1 MQHNISSLYLS
12 IGLIAF
18 GNGSVYTPPV
28 QTIIDWFPDRSR
40 SFTRT
45 VNSFLFRKG
54 LATGIVIGGFGSGA
68 LFFAPSMNYLMSQF
82 SVAPTFLGTDF
93 SPYSLPLCARPQC

>member
-1 MQHNISSLYLS
+1 MQHNISSLYLA
-12 IGLIAF
+12 IGLIAL

-40 SFTRT
+40 SRLTKT
-45 VNSFLFRKG
+45 VNSFHFRKG

-82 SVAPTFLGTDF
+82 SVAPTFLGTVLL
-93 SPYSLPLCARPQC
+93 PLSLPPPGRP